1 MNQDATMGD
10 AIMGHAIS
18 LRVVANDLYQNFSQ
32 MVQMAREGKLPAD
45 DKTQQSRMAGYAF
58 SMVILRALA
67 TELTLKAISFKKT
80 GQYRKD
86 KKGHDL
92 LILLNDLDDA
102 TKKIIAKVADSQ
114 GVAPLDQI
122 LSKHRGDFVNW
133 RYPAEGGKIH
143 VEFLD
148 IDKALEVLM
157 TVYRHKDFV
166 RLCSSQKKDSGNAGR

>member
-1 MNQDATMGD
+1 MGR
-10 AIMGHAIS
+10 AIS
-18 LRVVANDLYQNFSQ
+18 LRVVADDLYQNFSHL
-32 MVQMAREGKLPAD
+32 VQMAREGKLPTN

-80 GQYRKD
+80 GQYRPA
-86 KKGHDL
+86 HDL
-92 LILLNDLDDA
+92 LILFNDLDDA
-102 TKKIIAKVADSQ
+102 TKKIIAEVADSQ

-133 RYPAEGGKIH
+133 RYPVEGGKIR